1 MNIAEA
7 SIRKKTVTLVFAVLM
22 VVLGIWSYI
31 HLPRLEDPEFTIKD
45 ALIITPYPGASAQE
59 VEKEVSDVIER
70 AVQQLEQLE
79 RVVSR
84 SERGRSTVTV
94 TIRDQYDRH
103 TLPQVWD
110 ELRRKVSDAQ
120 RQLPPGAG
128 PSLVLDDF
136 GDVFG
141 IFYALTGAD
150 FSDAELYDTAK
161 LLRRE
166 LLLVPDVKKI
176 EIFAHQ
182 QEVIYIE
189 LARDRIAQLGI
200 RPETIFAA
208 LREQNLVV
216 QSGAVDVGPLALT
229 INPTGEWTGVEDF
242 ENLLIRGGGDGGEL
256 VRLSDIANVR
266 RDYIDP
272 PTTSLR
278 YDGQRAVG
286 IGIST
291 VGGGNVVTMGAAVER
306 RIREL
311 GSQIPLG
318 MELHKISFQADTVT
332 EAINEFI
339 LNLGI
344 SIVIVFVVL
353 LLAMGIRSGLI
364 IGVVLFITMCGT
376 MIVMAR
382 TGLILERIS
391 LGALVIALVMLVD
404 NAIVITEGM
413 LVAMQKGHDKLKAA
427 KDVVSQTA
435 IPLLGSTAIAVLAF
449 GAIGLSDD
457 KTGEYCR
464 SLFVVLLISLG
475 LSWITAVTITPLFGY
490 FFLKS
495 APPSEGSKA
504 KDPYAG
510 PIYQGYK
517 KILLACMQARGLTI
531 AVLVGLLALS
541 IFGFR
546 LLKNSFFP
554 ESTRAQ
560 FMVDVWLSGGTRLDQ
575 TDRVTQEMRNFI
587 ANVPGITHIT
597 TSVGQG
603 ALRFLLTYSPER
615 FDPSY
620 AQFLIDVKEQALIN
634 EVLPRVQK
642 ELSEKYPDAQIIAK
656 RFLLGPGE
664 GGRIQ
669 VRFSGDDYGTLRSL
683 AAQTMEIL
691 RADGGAKGIRI
702 DSREPVP
709 TLRPQFSEVQARLT
723 GITRTDL
730 GRTLEAAFSGQRI
743 GVYREGDEL
752 LPIMAR
758 GPEAERADPD
768 LIRDVQI
775 FSPVANRFLPVR
787 QIVSDF
793 TTDLEDPIRM
803 RRNRLPTITVHADQ
817 TSGLAST
824 LFDRVREQIEAI
836 PLPPGYRMEWGGEYE
851 DSSKAKAAL
860 AGTLPA
866 FLLMMV
872 LIVICLFNSL
882 RVTLIIWLTVPLSII
897 GIVVGLL
904 LFNKPFGFMALL
916 GALSLSGMLIKNGI
930 VLIDEINSQLTS
942 GKAPWNAVVDA
953 SVSRVRPVSM
963 AVLTTVFGLIPLLF
977 DVFFGA
983 MAVTIVVGLLFA
995 SALTLLVVPVLY
1007 AVFFKVRPEKEPIS
1021 RYEEAGAP
1029 SRA

>member
-7 SIRKKTVTLVFAVLM
+7 SIRNKTVTLVFAVLM
-22 VVLGIWSYI
+22 VVLGIWSYL

-59 VEKEVSDVIER
+59 VEKEVSDVIEL
-70 AVQQLEQLE
+70 ATQQLEQLD

-94 TIRDQYDRH
+94 TIKDQYDRH
-103 TLPQVWD
+103 SLPQVWD
-110 ELRRKVSDAQ
+110 ELRRKVADAQ
-120 RQLPPGAG
+120 RRLPPGAG

-141 IFYALTGAD
+141 IFFALTGPD
-150 FSDAELYDTAK
+150 FSDAQLYDTAK

-176 EIFAHQ
+176 EIFGHQ

-189 LARDRIAQLGI
+189 LARDRMAQLGI
-200 RPETIFAA
+200 RPDTIFAA

-216 QSGAVDVGPLALT
+216 PSGAVDVGPIAIT
-229 INPTGEWTGVEDF
+229 IDPTGEWTGVEDF
-242 ENLLIRGGGDGGEL
+242 ENLLIRGAGDGSGKL
-256 VRLSDIANVR
+256 VYLRDIATVR

-278 YDGQRAVG
+278 YDGERAIG

-332 EAINEFI
+332 EAIDEFI
-339 LNLGI
+339 LNLGMAV
-344 SIVIVFVVL
+344 VIVFVVL
-353 LLAMGIRSGLI
+353 LLAMGMRSGLI
-364 IGVVLFITMCGT
+364 IGAILLITMCGT
-376 MIVMAR
+376 MIIMEQ

-391 LGALVIALVMLVD
+391 LGALIIALVMLVD

-413 LVAMQKGHDKLKAA
+413 LVAMQRGKDKMQAA

-457 KTGEYCR
+457 STGEYCR

-490 FFLKS
+490 IFLKA
-495 APPSEGSKA
+495 APPGDTDKA

-517 KILLACMQARGLTI
+517 KILLACMRARGVTI
-531 AVLVGLLALS
+531 AVLLGMLALS

-546 LLKNSFFP
+546 FLQNSFFP
-554 ESTRAQ
+554 DSTRTQ
-560 FMVDVWLSGGTRLDQ
+560 FMVDVWLPGGTRLDQ
-575 TDRVTQEMRNFI
+575 TDRVTGQMRRYI
-587 ANVPGITHIT
+587 ADIPGITHIT

-603 ALRFLLTYSPER
+603 ALRFLLTYSPEG

-620 AQFLIDVKEQALIN
+620 AQFLIDVKDQSLIN

-642 ELSEKYPDAQIIAK
+642 ELTEKYPDAQIISK
-656 RFLLGPGE
+656 RFLLGPGQ
-664 GGRIQ
+664 GGRVQ
-669 VRFSGDDYGTLRSL
+669 VRFSGENYDTLRSL
-683 AAQTMEIL
+683 AVQAMEML

-709 TLRPQFSEVQARLT
+709 ALRPQFSEVQARLT
-723 GITRTDL
+723 GITRSDL

-768 LIRDVQI
+768 LIRDVQV
-775 FSPVANRFLPVR
+775 FSPVADRFLPVR
-787 QIVSDF
+787 QIVSGF
-793 TTDLEDPIRM
+793 TTEWEDPIRM

-824 LFDRVREQIEAI
+824 MFGRIRDKIEAI
-836 PLPPGYRMEWGGEYE
+836 PLPSGYRMEWGGEYE
-851 DSSKAKAAL
+851 DSSRAKAAL

-872 LIVICLFNSL
+872 LTVIWLFNSL

-897 GIVVGLL
+897 GIVIGLL
-904 LFNKPFGFMALL
+904 AFNQPFGFMALL

-930 VLIDEINSQLTS
+930 VLIDEINSQLAA
-942 GKAPWNAVVDA
+942 GRPAWDAVVDA

-1007 AVFFKVRPEKEPIS
+1007 VVFFKVRPEES
-1021 RYEEAGAP
+1021 A
-1029 SRA
+1029 

>member
-7 SIRKKTVTLVFAVLM
+7 SIRRKTITLVFAVLM

-70 AVQQLEQLE
+70 AVQQLEQLD
-79 RVVSR
+79 RVLSR
-84 SERGRSTVTV
+84 SERGRSTITV

-141 IFYALTGAD
+141 IFYALTGPD
-150 FSDAELYDTAK
+150 FSDAELYETAK

-176 EIFAHQ
+176 EIFGHQ

-189 LARDRIAQLGI
+189 LARDRIARLGI
-200 RPETIFAA
+200 RPEAIFAA

-216 QSGAVDVGPLALT
+216 QSGAVDVGPLTLT
-229 INPTGEWTGVEDF
+229 INPTGEWTGVHDF
-242 ENLLIRGGGDGGEL
+242 ENLLIRGGDGGEL

-278 YDGQRAVG
+278 YDGERAVG

-318 MELHKISFQADTVT
+318 MQLHKISFQADTVT

-339 LNLGI
+339 LNLGM

-364 IGVVLFITMCGT
+364 IGAILFITMCGT
-376 MIVMAR
+376 MIVMAQ

-413 LVAMQKGHDKLKAA
+413 LVAMQRGHDKLRAA

-475 LSWITAVTITPLFGY
+475 LSWITAITITPLFGY

-495 APPSEGSKA
+495 APSDDNSKA

-517 KILLACMQARGLTI
+517 KILLACMRARGLTI
-531 AVLVGLLALS
+531 GVLIAMLALS

-546 LLKNSFFP
+546 FVRNSFFP

-575 TDRVTQEMRNFI
+575 TDRVTQEMRKVI
-587 ANVPGITHIT
+587 AEIPGITHIT

-603 ALRFLLTYSPER
+603 TLRFLLTYSPER

-634 EVLPRVQK
+634 EILPRVQK

-669 VRFSGDDYGTLRSL
+669 VRFSGEDYNTLRSL

-702 DSREPVP
+702 DSREPVA
-709 TLRPQFSEVQARLT
+709 TLRPQFSEAQARVT

-752 LPIMAR
+752 LPIMTR

-768 LIRDVQI
+768 LIQDVQI
-775 FSPVANRFLPVR
+775 FSPVANRFLPLR
-787 QIVSDF
+787 QIISGF
-793 TTDLEDPIRM
+793 TTELEDPIRM

-817 TSGLAST
+817 TAGLAST
-824 LFDRVREQIEAI
+824 LLNRVREQIEAI
-836 PLPPGYRMEWGGEYE
+836 PLPDGYRMEWGGEYE

-882 RVTLIIWLTVPLSII
+882 RITLIIWLTVPLSII
-897 GIVVGLL
+897 GIVIGLL
-904 LFNKPFGFMALL
+904 IFNQPFGFMALL

-930 VLIDEINSQLTS
+930 VLIDEINSQLAS
-942 GKAPWNAVVDA
+942 GKAAWNAVVDA

-995 SALTLLVVPVLY
+995 SALTLFVVPVLY
-1007 AVFFKVRPEKEPIS
+1007 ATFFKVRPEKESIS
-1021 RYEEAGAP
+1021 QYAEADAP

>member
-7 SIRKKTVTLVFAVLM
+7 SIRNKTVTLVFAVLM
-22 VVLGIWSYI
+22 VVLGIWSYL

-45 ALIITPYPGASAQE
+45 GLIITPYPGASALE
-59 VEKEVSDVIER
+59 VEKEVSDVIEL
-70 AVQQLEQLE
+70 AAQQLEQLD

-94 TIRDQYDRH
+94 TIKDQYDRH
-103 TLPQVWD
+103 SLPQVWD

-120 RQLPPGAG
+120 RHLPPGAG
-128 PSLVLDDF
+128 PSLVVDDF

-141 IFYALTGAD
+141 IFFALTGPE
-150 FSDAELYDTAK
+150 FSDAQLYDTAK

-176 EIFAHQ
+176 EIFGHQ

-189 LARDRIAQLGI
+189 LARDRMAQLGI

-229 INPTGEWTGVEDF
+229 INPTGGWTGVEDF
-242 ENLLIRGGGDGGEL
+242 ENLLIRGAGDRGQL
-256 VRLSDIANVR
+256 VYLKDIATVR

-272 PTTSLR
+272 PSTSLR
-278 YDGQRAVG
+278 YDGQRAIG

-339 LNLGI
+339 LNLGM

-364 IGVVLFITMCGT
+364 IGGILFITMCGT
-376 MIVMAR
+376 MIIMAQ

-413 LVAMQKGHDKLKAA
+413 LVAMQRGHDKLQAA

-449 GAIGLSDD
+449 GAIGLSNDS
-457 KTGEYCR
+457 TGEYCR

-495 APPSEGSKA
+495 APPSETDKA

-517 KILLACMQARGLTI
+517 KILLACMRARGLTI
-531 AVLVGLLALS
+531 AVLLAMLALS
-541 IFGFR
+541 IYGFGF
-546 LLKNSFFP
+546 LQNSFFP
-554 ESTRAQ
+554 DSTRAQ
-560 FMVDVWLSGGTRLDQ
+560 FMVDVWLPGGTRLDQ
-575 TDRVTQEMRNFI
+575 TDRVTAKMRNSI
-587 ANVPGITHIT
+587 AEIPGITHIT

-603 ALRFLLTYSPER
+603 ALRFLLTYSPEG
-615 FDPSY
+615 FDPSF
-620 AQFLIDVKEQALIN
+620 AQFLIDVKDQSLIN
-634 EVLPRVQK
+634 EVLPQVQK
-642 ELSEKYPDAQIIAK
+642 ELTEKYPDALIISK
-656 RFLLGPGE
+656 RFLLGPGQ
-664 GGRIQ
+664 GGRVQ
-669 VRFSGDDYGTLRSL
+669 VRFSGEDYQTLRGL
-683 AAQTMEIL
+683 AAQAMEIL

-709 TLRPQFSEVQARLT
+709 AVRPQFSEVQARLT

-768 LIRDVQI
+768 LIRDVQV

-793 TTDLEDPIRM
+793 TTELEDPIRM

-824 LFDRVREQIEAI
+824 MLERVREKIEAI
-836 PLPPGYRMEWGGEYE
+836 PLPHGYRMEWGGEYE
-851 DSSKAKAAL
+851 DSSRAKAAL

-872 LIVICLFNSL
+872 LIVIWLFNSL

-904 LFNKPFGFMALL
+904 LFNQPFGFMALL

-942 GKAPWNAVVDA
+942 GKAPWDAVVDA

-1007 AVFFKVRPEKEPIS
+1007 AVFFKLRPEKEPMS
-1021 RYEEAGAP
+1021 RYAEAGAP

>member
-7 SIRKKTVTLVFAVLM
+7 SIRNKTVTLVFAVLM

-45 ALIITPYPGASAQE
+45 ALIITPYPGASAEE
-59 VEKEVSDVIER
+59 VEKEVSDVIEL
-70 AVQQLEQLE
+70 AAQQLEQLE

-94 TIRDQYDRH
+94 TIRDQYDAES
-103 TLPQVWD
+103 LPQVWN
-110 ELRRKVSDAQ
+110 ELRHKVSDAQ
-120 RQLPPGAG
+120 RRLPPGAG

-141 IFYALTGAD
+141 IFFALTGPE
-150 FSDAELYDTAK
+150 FSDAQLYDTAK

-176 EIFAHQ
+176 ELFGHQ

-189 LARDRIAQLGI
+189 LARDRMAQLGI

-216 QSGAVDVGPLALT
+216 QSGAVDVGQFAIT

-242 ENLLIRGGGDGGEL
+242 ENLLILGAGDRSGQL
-256 VRLSDIANVR
+256 VYLKDIATVR

-278 YDGQRAVG
+278 YDGERGIG

-339 LNLGI
+339 ANLGM
-344 SIVIVFVVL
+344 SVLIVFVVL
-353 LLAMGIRSGLI
+353 LLAMGVRSGLI
-364 IGVVLFITMCGT
+364 IGGVLFITMCGT
-376 MIVMAR
+376 MIVMKE

-391 LGALVIALVMLVD
+391 LGALIIALVMLVD

-413 LVAMQKGHDKLKAA
+413 LIGMQRGRDKMQAA
-427 KDVVSQTA
+427 KDVVTQTA
-435 IPLLGSTAIAVLAF
+435 LPLLGSTAIAVLAF

-457 KTGEYCR
+457 STGEYCR
-464 SLFVVLLISLG
+464 SLFVVLLIALG
-475 LSWITAVTITPLFGY
+475 LSWITAVTITPLFG
-490 FFLKS
+490 FLFLKA
-495 APPSEGSKA
+495 APSGDTEKES
-504 KDPYAG
+504 DPYGG

-517 KILLACMQARGLTI
+517 KILLACMRARGVTI
-531 AVLVGLLALS
+531 AVLVGMLALS
-541 IFGFR
+541 IYGFGF
-546 LLKNSFFP
+546 LQNSFFP
-554 ESTRAQ
+554 DSTRTQ
-560 FMVDVWLSGGTRLDQ
+560 FMVDVWLPVGTRLDQ
-575 TDRVTQEMRNFI
+575 TDRVTDEMQKSI
-587 ANVPGITHIT
+587 AGIPGITHIT

-603 ALRFLLTYSPER
+603 ALRFLLTYSPEG
-615 FDPSY
+615 FDSSY
-620 AQFLIDVKEQALIN
+620 AQFLVDVKDHELIN
-634 EVLPRVQK
+634 KVLPQVQK
-642 ELSEKYPDAQIIAK
+642 TLTEKYPDAQIISK
-656 RFLLGPGE
+656 RFLLGPGQ
-664 GGRIQ
+664 GGRVQ
-669 VRFSGDDYGTLRSL
+669 ARFSGEDYDTLRSI
-683 AAQTMEIL
+683 AGQAMEIL
-691 RADGGAKGIRI
+691 RQDGGAKGIRI
-702 DSREPVP
+702 DNREPVP
-709 TLRPQFSEVQARLT
+709 VLRPQFSEVQARLT

-730 GRTLEAAFSGQRI
+730 GHTLEAAFSGRRI
-743 GVYREGDEL
+743 GVYRERDEL
-752 LPIMAR
+752 LPIITR

-768 LIRDVQI
+768 SIRDVQV
-775 FSPVANRFLPVR
+775 FSPVAGRFLPVR
-787 QIVSDF
+787 QVVSDF
-793 TTDLEDPIRM
+793 TTELEDPIRM

-824 LFDRVREQIEAI
+824 MFGRVREKIEAI

-851 DSSKAKAAL
+851 DSSKAQAAL

-872 LIVICLFNSL
+872 LTVICLFNSL
-882 RVTLIIWLTVPLSII
+882 RVTLLIWLTVPLSLI

-904 LFNKPFGFMALL
+904 VFNQPFGFMALL

-930 VLIDEINSQLTS
+930 VLVDEINSQLAA
-942 GKAPWNAVVDA
+942 GKPPWDAVVDA

-963 AVLTTVFGLIPLLF
+963 AVLTTVFGLIPLIF

-1007 AVFFKVRPEKEPIS
+1007 VTFFKVRPPKP
-1021 RYEEAGAP
+1021 A
-1029 SRA
+1029 

>member
-7 SIRKKTVTLVFAVLM
+7 SIRNKTVTLVFAVLM
-22 VVLGIWSYI
+22 VVLGIWSYL

-59 VEKEVSDVIER
+59 VEKEVSDVIEL
-70 AVQQLEQLE
+70 AAQQLEQLD

-94 TIRDQYDRH
+94 TIKDQYDRH
-103 TLPQVWD
+103 SLPQVWD
-110 ELRRKVSDAQ
+110 ELRRKVADAQ
-120 RQLPPGAG
+120 RRLPPGAG

-141 IFYALTGAD
+141 IFFALTGPD
-150 FSDAELYDTAK
+150 FSDAQLYDTAK

-176 EIFAHQ
+176 EIFGHQ

-189 LARDRIAQLGI
+189 LARDRMAQLGI
-200 RPETIFAA
+200 RPDTIFAA

-216 QSGAVDVGPLALT
+216 PSGAVDVGPIAIT
-229 INPTGEWTGVEDF
+229 IDPTGEWTGVEDF
-242 ENLLIRGGGDGGEL
+242 ENLLIRGEGDRGNL
-256 VRLSDIANVR
+256 VYLRDIATVR

-278 YDGQRAVG
+278 YDGERAIG

-332 EAINEFI
+332 EAIDEFI
-339 LNLGI
+339 LNLGMA
-344 SIVIVFVVL
+344 VAIVFVVL
-353 LLAMGIRSGLI
+353 LLAMGVRSGLI
-364 IGVVLFITMCGT
+364 IGAILFITMCGT
-376 MIVMAR
+376 MIIMEQ

-391 LGALVIALVMLVD
+391 LGALIIALVMLVD

-413 LVAMQKGHDKLKAA
+413 LVAMQRGKDKMQAA

-457 KTGEYCR
+457 STGEYCR

-490 FFLKS
+490 LFLKS
-495 APPSEGSKA
+495 APPSDADKA

-517 KILLACMQARGLTI
+517 KILLACMRARGVTI
-531 AVLVGLLALS
+531 AVLLAMLALS

-546 LLKNSFFP
+546 FLQNSFFP
-554 ESTRAQ
+554 DSTRAQ
-560 FMVDVWLSGGTRLDQ
+560 FMVDVWLPGGTRLDQ
-575 TDRVTQEMRNFI
+575 TDRVTGQMRRYI
-587 ANVPGITHIT
+587 ADIPGITHIT

-603 ALRFLLTYSPER
+603 ALRFLLTYSPEQ
-615 FDPSY
+615 FDSSY
-620 AQFLIDVKEQALIN
+620 AQFLIDVKDQSLIN

-642 ELSEKYPDAQIIAK
+642 ELTEKYPDAQIISK
-656 RFLLGPGE
+656 RFLLGPGQ
-664 GGRIQ
+664 GGRVQ
-669 VRFSGDDYGTLRSL
+669 VRFSGENYDTLRSL
-683 AAQTMEIL
+683 ATQAMDVL

-709 TLRPQFSEVQARLT
+709 TLRPQFSEAQARLT

-768 LIRDVQI
+768 LIRDVQV
-775 FSPVANRFLPVR
+775 FSPVADRFLPVR
-787 QIVSDF
+787 QIVSGF
-793 TTDLEDPIRM
+793 TTELEDPIRM

-824 LFDRVREQIEAI
+824 MFGRVRDKIEAI
-836 PLPPGYRMEWGGEYE
+836 PLPAGYRMEWGGEHE
-851 DSSKAKAAL
+851 DSSRAKAAL

-872 LIVICLFNSL
+872 LTVICLFNSL

-897 GIVVGLL
+897 GIVIGLL
-904 LFNKPFGFMALL
+904 VFNQPFGFMALL

-930 VLIDEINSQLTS
+930 VLIDEINSQLAA
-942 GKAPWNAVVDA
+942 GRPPWDAVVDA

-963 AVLTTVFGLIPLLF
+963 AVLTTVFGLIPLIF

-1007 AVFFKVRPEKEPIS
+1007 VTFFKVRPEKP
-1021 RYEEAGAP
+1021 A
-1029 SRA
+1029 

>member
-7 SIRKKTVTLVFAVLM
+7 SIRRKTVTLVFAVLM

-70 AVQQLEQLE
+70 AVQQLEQLD
-79 RVVSR
+79 RVLSR
-84 SERGRSTVTV
+84 SERGRSTITV

-141 IFYALTGAD
+141 IFYALTGPD
-150 FSDAELYDTAK
+150 FSDAELYETAK

-176 EIFAHQ
+176 EIFGHQ

-189 LARDRIAQLGI
+189 LARDRIARLGI

-216 QSGAVDVGPLALT
+216 QSGAVDVGPLTLT
-229 INPTGEWTGVEDF
+229 INPTGEWTGVHDF
-242 ENLLIRGGGDGGEL
+242 ENLLIRGGDGGEL

-278 YDGQRAVG
+278 YDGERAVG

-318 MELHKISFQADTVT
+318 MQLHKISFQADTVT

-339 LNLGI
+339 LNLGM

-364 IGVVLFITMCGT
+364 IGAILFITMCGT
-376 MIVMAR
+376 MIVMAQ

-413 LVAMQKGHDKLKAA
+413 LVAMQRGHDKMRAA

-475 LSWITAVTITPLFGY
+475 LSWITAITITPLFGY

-495 APPSEGSKA
+495 APSDDNSKA

-517 KILLACMQARGLTI
+517 KILLACMRARGLTI
-531 AVLVGLLALS
+531 AVLIGMLALS

-546 LLKNSFFP
+546 FVRNSFFP

-575 TDRVTQEMRNFI
+575 TDRVTQEMRKVI
-587 ANVPGITHIT
+587 AEIPGITHIT

-603 ALRFLLTYSPER
+603 TLRFLLTYSPER

-634 EVLPRVQK
+634 EILPRVQK

-669 VRFSGDDYGTLRSL
+669 VRFSGEDYNTLRSL

-702 DSREPVP
+702 DSREPVA
-709 TLRPQFSEVQARLT
+709 TLRPQFSEAQARVT

-752 LPIMAR
+752 LPIMTR

-768 LIRDVQI
+768 LIQDVQI
-775 FSPVANRFLPVR
+775 FSPVANRFLPLR
-787 QIVSDF
+787 QIISGF
-793 TTDLEDPIRM
+793 TTELEDPIRM

-817 TSGLAST
+817 TAGLAST
-824 LFDRVREQIEAI
+824 LLNRVREQIEAI
-836 PLPPGYRMEWGGEYE
+836 PLPDGYRMEWGGEYE

-882 RVTLIIWLTVPLSII
+882 RITLIIWLTVPLSII
-897 GIVVGLL
+897 GIVIGLL
-904 LFNKPFGFMALL
+904 IFNQPFGFMALL

-930 VLIDEINSQLTS
+930 VLIDEINSQLAS
-942 GKAPWNAVVDA
+942 GKAAWNAVVDA

-995 SALTLLVVPVLY
+995 SALTLFVVPVLY
-1007 AVFFKVRPEKEPIS
+1007 ATFFKVRSEKESIS
-1021 RYEEAGAP
+1021 RYVEADAP

>member
-7 SIRKKTVTLVFAVLM
+7 SIRRKTITLVFAALM

-70 AVQQLEQLE
+70 AVQQLEQLD
-79 RVVSR
+79 RVLSR
-84 SERGRSTVTV
+84 SERGRSTITV

-120 RQLPPGAG
+120 RQLPPCAG

-141 IFYALTGAD
+141 IFYALTGPD
-150 FSDAELYDTAK
+150 FSDAELYETAK

-176 EIFAHQ
+176 EIFGHQ
-182 QEVIYIE
+182 QEIIYIE
-189 LARDRIAQLGI
+189 LARDRIARLGI
-200 RPETIFAA
+200 RPEAIFAA

-216 QSGAVDVGPLALT
+216 QSGAVDVGPLTLT
-229 INPTGEWTGVEDF
+229 INPTGEWTGVHDF
-242 ENLLIRGGGDGGEL
+242 ENLLIRGGDGGEL

-278 YDGQRAVG
+278 YDGERAVG

-318 MELHKISFQADTVT
+318 MQLHKISFQADTVT

-339 LNLGI
+339 LNLGM

-364 IGVVLFITMCGT
+364 IGAILFITMCGT
-376 MIVMAR
+376 MIVMAQ

-413 LVAMQKGHDKLKAA
+413 LVAMQRGHDKMRAA

-475 LSWITAVTITPLFGY
+475 LSWITAITITPLFGY

-495 APPSEGSKA
+495 APSDDNSKA
-504 KDPYAG
+504 KDPYGG

-517 KILLACMQARGLTI
+517 KILLACMRARGLTI
-531 AVLVGLLALS
+531 GVLIAMLALS

-546 LLKNSFFP
+546 FVRNSFFP

-575 TDRVTQEMRNFI
+575 TDRVTQEMRKVI
-587 ANVPGITHIT
+587 AEIPGITHIT

-603 ALRFLLTYSPER
+603 TLRFLLTYSPER

-634 EVLPRVQK
+634 EILPRVQK

-669 VRFSGDDYGTLRSL
+669 VRFSGEDYNTLRSL

-702 DSREPVP
+702 DSREPVA
-709 TLRPQFSEVQARLT
+709 TLRPQFSEAQARLT

-752 LPIMAR
+752 LPIMTR

-768 LIRDVQI
+768 LIQDVQI
-775 FSPVANRFLPVR
+775 FSPVANRFLPLR
-787 QIVSDF
+787 QIISGF
-793 TTDLEDPIRM
+793 TTEWEDPIHM

-817 TSGLAST
+817 TAGLAST
-824 LFDRVREQIEAI
+824 LLNRVREQIEAI
-836 PLPPGYRMEWGGEYE
+836 PLPDGYRMEWGGEYE

-882 RVTLIIWLTVPLSII
+882 RITLIIWLTVPLSII
-897 GIVVGLL
+897 GIVIGLL
-904 LFNKPFGFMALL
+904 IFNQPFGFMALL

-930 VLIDEINSQLTS
+930 VLIDEINSQLAS
-942 GKAPWNAVVDA
+942 GKAAWNAVVDA

-995 SALTLLVVPVLY
+995 SALTLFVVPVLY
-1007 AVFFKVRPEKEPIS
+1007 ATFFKVRSEKESIS
-1021 RYEEAGAP
+1021 RYVEADAP

>member
-7 SIRKKTVTLVFAVLM
+7 SIRRKTITLVFAVLM

-70 AVQQLEQLE
+70 AVQQLEQLD
-79 RVVSR
+79 RVLSR
-84 SERGRSTVTV
+84 SERGRSTITV

-141 IFYALTGAD
+141 IFYALTGPD
-150 FSDAELYDTAK
+150 FSDAELYETAK

-176 EIFAHQ
+176 EIFGHQ
-182 QEVIYIE
+182 QEIIYIE
-189 LARDRIAQLGI
+189 LARDRIARLGI
-200 RPETIFAA
+200 RPEAIFAA

-216 QSGAVDVGPLALT
+216 QSGAVDVGPLTLT
-229 INPTGEWTGVEDF
+229 INPTGEWTGVHDF
-242 ENLLIRGGGDGGEL
+242 ENLLIRGGDGGEL

-278 YDGQRAVG
+278 YDGERAVG

-318 MELHKISFQADTVT
+318 MQLHKISFQADTVT

-339 LNLGI
+339 LNLGM

-364 IGVVLFITMCGT
+364 IGAILFITMCGT
-376 MIVMAR
+376 MIVMAQ

-413 LVAMQKGHDKLKAA
+413 LVAMQRGHDKMRAA

-475 LSWITAVTITPLFGY
+475 LSWITAITITPLFGY

-495 APPSEGSKA
+495 APSDDNSKA

-517 KILLACMQARGLTI
+517 KILLACMRARGLTI
-531 AVLVGLLALS
+531 AVLIGMLALS

-546 LLKNSFFP
+546 FVRNSFFP

-575 TDRVTQEMRNFI
+575 TDRVTQEMRKVI
-587 ANVPGITHIT
+587 AEIPGITHIT

-603 ALRFLLTYSPER
+603 TLRFLLTYSPER

-634 EVLPRVQK
+634 EILPRVQK

-669 VRFSGDDYGTLRSL
+669 VRFSGEDYNTLRSL

-702 DSREPVP
+702 DSREPVA
-709 TLRPQFSEVQARLT
+709 TLRPQFSEAQARVT

-752 LPIMAR
+752 LPIMTR

-768 LIRDVQI
+768 LIQDVQI
-775 FSPVANRFLPVR
+775 FSPVANRFLPLR
-787 QIVSDF
+787 QIISGF
-793 TTDLEDPIRM
+793 TTELEDPIRM

-817 TSGLAST
+817 TAGLAST
-824 LFDRVREQIEAI
+824 LLNRVREQIEAI
-836 PLPPGYRMEWGGEYE
+836 PLPDGYRMEWGGEYE

-882 RVTLIIWLTVPLSII
+882 RITLIIWLTVPLSII
-897 GIVVGLL
+897 GIVIGLL
-904 LFNKPFGFMALL
+904 IFNQPFGFMALL

-930 VLIDEINSQLTS
+930 VLIDEINSQLAS
-942 GKAPWNAVVDA
+942 GKAAWNAVVDA

-995 SALTLLVVPVLY
+995 SALTLFVVPVLY
-1007 AVFFKVRPEKEPIS
+1007 ATFFKVRSEKES
-1021 RYEEAGAP
+1021 MSQYVEADAP